1 MVRAGFAIS
10 AAVGSKK
17 TAAVD
22 VRLDPKDGPRGGA
35 VTPALLNYRSRRER
49 LSANWP
55 GAAP

>member
-10 AAVGSKK
+10 AAAGSKK

-35 VTPALLNYRSRRER
+35 VTPALLTT
-49 LSANWP
+49 
-55 GAAP
+55 AAVASG